1 MPWVGSSIPITEYV
15 VVPEWPSWPWFCRP
29 SQQAPIQ
36 LDEDSCL
43 GCRDLLRARGPRLA
57 VHRLRLPP
65 VHSGG
70 RLSHGCGHLHVF
82 PAKSYFAKSSASSLS
97 PYRLFVPGNRPS
109 TFLWLD
115 LWEFIKGRFP
125 SIGFCDCHG
134 PVRPGLALLEVC
146 FQQRP
151 VRHLA
156 SGPRNSVNHGSGMKG
171 EQLFDN
177 VRGNSPNAP
186 RYGNVPSLLSELA
199 II

>member
-57 VHRLRLPP
+57 VHRLQLPP

-70 RLSHGCGHLHVF
+70 LLSHGCGHLHVF

-146 FQQRP
+146 SSRDQWGIWPVGHGTAWTMVLERKGNNCLIMCGETHRMLQGMGTCHLYFQ
-151 VRHLA
+151 
-156 SGPRNSVNHGSGMKG
+156 N
-171 EQLFDN
+171 
-177 VRGNSPNAP
+177 
-186 RYGNVPSLLSELA
+186 
-199 II
+199 